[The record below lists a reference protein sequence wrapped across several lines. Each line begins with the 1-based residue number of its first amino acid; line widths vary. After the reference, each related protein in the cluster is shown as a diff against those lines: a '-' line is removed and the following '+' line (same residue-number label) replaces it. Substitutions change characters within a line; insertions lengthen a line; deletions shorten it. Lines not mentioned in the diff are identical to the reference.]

1 MIKYQILNVTEVTL
15 TFTSSFAPGSSQN
28 QDSLKF
34 ECRYQTVVNGLNANL
49 NVAPKS
55 GNGLSRQGSL
65 HYEIEISEFSGRTLI
80 TIRPEHHIDINLT

>member
-1 MIKYQILNVTEVTL
+1 M
-15 TFTSSFAPGSSQN
+15 
-28 QDSLKF
+28 
-34 ECRYQTVVNGLNANL
+34 NGLNTNL

-65 HYEIEISEFSGRTLI
+65 KYEIEISEFSGRTLI